1 MTLEDLAEL
10 LQKESTINEGRRN
23 PELNPKV
30 SAIEALKPYS
40 TNEDYYISFTA
51 IDKIGIN
58 PRSSYNTPLGIYAY
72 PLATIWRNYMVEH
85 KKSIGKAVPFA
96 GRQPYIWLIKPKENS
111 NLVDMEKYTE
121 QDFKNDKEKLL
132 KHIQNNKE
140 EYTLTDM
147 SVNNINDMFDS
158 WSNTATRNTPICK
171 IWNITRKLSMGRN
184 GKKTTQWNVLL
195 RKVLGYSGF
204 VDKTNKGYIHESEPT
219 QAVFLSRS
227 AFTVVKQILNKDYTG
242 TRADSEAKIP
252 EWVKKAKTIG
262 MKNIKNFHNI
272 FVWEKGTWVSGIWED
287 GIWHNGI
294 WKDGTW
300 NKGTWLDGTW
310 ELGTWLTGT
319 WKNGDWNKGTW
330 KDGTWKDGIWKNGT
344 WEDGTWENGEWKN
357 GMWHSGDW
365 KNGIWYDGEW
375 YGGRWFGGVWK
386 GGTWRQGYIHD
397 PKREGNFA
405 SNAKWLGN
413 YVLSKINPAEYWK
426 GKVKFNQN

>member
-10 LQKESTINEGRRN
+10 LQKENTINEGRRN

-58 PRSSYNTPLGIYAY
+58 PRSRYNTPLGIYTY
-72 PLATIWRNYMVEH
+72 PLSAIWRNYMVEH

-96 GRQPYIWLIKPKENS
+96 GHQPYIWLIKPKENS

-158 WSNTATRNTPICK
+158 WSNSATRSTPICK
-171 IWNITRKLSMGRN
+171 MWNITRKLSMGRN

-204 VDKTNKGYIHESEPT
+204 VDKTNKGYIHESEPV

-242 TRADSEAKIP
+242 TRKNREVKIP
-252 EWVKKAKTIG
+252 EWVKKAKTVK
-262 MKNIKNFHNI
+262 MKNLKGEQGSFT
-272 FVWEKGTWVSGIWED
+272 WKSGTWENGTWYKGKWKSGTWEN
-287 GIWHNGI
+287 GTWYSGTWENGI
-294 WKDGTW
+294 W
-300 NKGTWLDGTW
+300 LDG
-310 ELGTWLTGT
+310 E
-319 WKNGDWNKGTW
+319 
-330 KDGTWKDGIWKNGT
+330 WKNGT
-344 WEDGTWENGEWKN
+344 WENGTWYSGTWENGTWLDGEWKN
-357 GMWHSGDW
+357 GIWHSGDW
-365 KNGIWYDGEW
+365 RGGIWRDGDW
-375 YGGRWFGGVWK
+375 YGGRWA
-386 GGTWRQGYIHD
+386 GGTWAGGTWHSGYILD
-397 PKREGNFA
+397 PEKKGNFDP
-405 SNAKWLGN
+405 NAKWLGN
-413 YVLSKINPAEYWK
+413 YVLSKISPAEYWK